1 MKTTK
6 SNSLSYCTF
15 NSRIDFFPRNFK
27 SKHTDATRIE
37 MKVICPKIMSLNNR
51 MTRISD

>member
-27 SKHTDATRIE
+27 SKHTDATWIE
-37 MKVICPKIMSLNNR
+37 MKVLCPEIMCLNNGK
-51 MTRISD
+51 TRISD